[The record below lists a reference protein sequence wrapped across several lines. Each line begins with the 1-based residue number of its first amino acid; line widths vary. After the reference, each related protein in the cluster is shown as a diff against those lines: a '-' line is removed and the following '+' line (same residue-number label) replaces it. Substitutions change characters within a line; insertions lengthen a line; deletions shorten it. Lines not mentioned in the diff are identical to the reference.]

1 MSASVAGRMAWSML
15 AIAPGT
21 LVLALTEAGWRSLGA
36 AAFLSVLLAMLA
48 PVVLQGRS
56 WGTWRADPGALQAGL
71 LAWSWVSCVDPTSP
85 LAAVSAA
92 LVAVALQQ
100 AFGGSGQAPFHPAA
114 AAVATVLL
122 LAPAAGPAAEAI
134 PAAIAFAAGGLA
146 MLARGLSPPS
156 AVLGW
161 FAGLGIGCLLAGRA
175 GAAAETEAL
184 APVYLLVGG
193 FVFADGGSSGMRS
206 APRAVCGIT
215 AGLLASTL
223 PGPAALP
230 CAVLLANL
238 FVPVVERALPP
249 RVRG

>member
-15 AIAPGT
+15 AIAPGA
-21 LVLALTEAGWRSLGA
+21 LVLAQTETGWRSLVA
-36 AAFLSVLLAMLA
+36 AAFLSMLLAVLA
-48 PVVLQGRS
+48 PALRGCDWRA
-56 WGTWRADPGALQAGL
+56 WRADPGALQAAL
-71 LAWSWVSCVDPTSP
+71 LAWSWVSCVDPSSQF
-85 LAAVSAA
+85 AAVSAA
-92 LVAVALQQ
+92 VVAAALHQ

-122 LAPAAGPAAEAI
+122 LAPAAGTAVATT
-134 PAAIAFAAGGLA
+134 PAAIAFAAGGFA

-161 FAGLGIGCLLAGRA
+161 FAGLAIGWLLAGKA
-175 GAAAETEAL
+175 GAAAVTDGL

-193 FVFADGGSSGMRS
+193 FVFADGGSSGMRRL
-206 APRAVCGIT
+206 PRAVCGI
-215 AGLLASTL
+215 ASGLLASTL

-238 FVPVVERALPP
+238 FVPVIETALPP
-249 RVRG
+249 RVPG